1 MRKNKA
7 RTKQTFRS
15 GAGQWSIVLA
25 AVLLLT
31 ATRLFAQTEPEAPRD
46 PVKLYNGYQFAVF
59 GGGNLTY
66 MNGDYFGECPCDFLG
81 DKTGSNLFYG
91 ASINIPIFSDASI
104 YLRLS
109 RNKTSTEW
117 STGRND
123 SLRSVQKLGSV
134 ISDLTFDY
142 DLLSFDVLLRLFGH
156 IDGERV
162 YLGPSFGFVRDKH
175 IRITD
180 TELSTGKI
188 WLIEDDQLDVEHSLR
203 MSFVIGA
210 EYAFVPLKNLYVIP
224 ALEIDYPFGKIANE
238 RFERPNFSIRETFY
252 RFYVTFAYQM
262 F

>member
-7 RTKQTFRS
+7 GTQKRFHS
-15 GAGQWSIVLA
+15 GEGRWFIVLA
-25 AVLLLT
+25 AIFCLST
-31 ATRLFAQTEPEAPRD
+31 PRLFAQTEPEAPRE
-46 PVKLYNGYQFAVF
+46 PEKLYNGYQFAIF

-66 MNGDYFGECPCDFLG
+66 LNGDYFGLCPCEFLG

-91 ASINIPIFSDASI
+91 ASINIPIFADASL

-117 STGRND
+117 SSGRND
-123 SLRSVQKLGSV
+123 SLRSVQRAGTV

-175 IRITD
+175 IRVTD
-180 TELSTGKI
+180 TELSTNKI

-203 MSFVIGA
+203 VSFVIGA

-238 RFERPNFSIRETFY
+238 RLERPNFSIRGTFY